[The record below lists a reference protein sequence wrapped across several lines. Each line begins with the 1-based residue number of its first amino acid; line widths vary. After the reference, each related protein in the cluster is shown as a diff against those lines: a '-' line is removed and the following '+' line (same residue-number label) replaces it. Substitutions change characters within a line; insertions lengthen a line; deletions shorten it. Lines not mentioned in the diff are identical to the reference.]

1 MPEEGQLEYTYML
14 NQGFQFILL
23 CIIMDTW
30 EDQLFPAEKPDF
42 EGLGQ
47 DGKARAVVQAW
58 RMILVLLVRS

>member
-1 MPEEGQLEYTYML
+1 MHYYGYL
-14 NQGFQFILL
+14 GSICIL
-23 CIIMDTW
+23 
-30 EDQLFPAEKPDF
+30 DQLFPAEKPDF